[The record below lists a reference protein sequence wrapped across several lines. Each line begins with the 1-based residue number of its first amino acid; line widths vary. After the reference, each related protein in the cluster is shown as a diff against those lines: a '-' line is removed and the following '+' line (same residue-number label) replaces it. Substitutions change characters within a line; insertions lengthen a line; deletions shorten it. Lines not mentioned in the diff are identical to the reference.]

1 MSQTKQKVAVQELK
15 YKDLIRQ
22 SQELKE
28 DEEFQYQVEQ
38 AEQQLL
44 SDISATKLSLSSA
57 KKELSEAKRSFPF
70 NSSNIIEAM
79 QKVESYENGL
89 SILYKLKAELF

>member
-1 MSQTKQKVAVQELK
+1 MSQTKQKVAAMELK

-22 SQELKE
+22 SQELQ
-28 DEEFQYQVEQ
+28 EEEQFQYQVEQ

-57 KKELSEAKRSFPF
+57 KKELSEAKRLFPF
-70 NSSNIIEAM
+70 NSTNIINAM
-79 QKVESYENGL
+79 QKVEGFENGL
-89 SILYKLKAELF
+89 KILNDLKSELF